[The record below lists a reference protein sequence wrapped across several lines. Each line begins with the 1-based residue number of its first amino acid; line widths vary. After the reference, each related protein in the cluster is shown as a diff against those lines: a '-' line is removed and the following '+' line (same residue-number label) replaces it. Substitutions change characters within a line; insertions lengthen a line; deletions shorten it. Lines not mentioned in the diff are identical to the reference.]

1 MTTSSMIARRDHV
14 APPIA
19 KRLRLYFERAAGGG
33 PSESAAARPRDR
45 AAARRHGGT
54 AARRH
59 GGTAAW
65 RHGGMAAWRRAD
77 HIENVR
83 RRAARRMETVLSRR
97 VRSASM
103 MRPPARPKN
112 LARLHIHIHSLR
124 KTVNMRH

>member
-33 PSESAAARPRDR
+33 PSESAAARRR
-45 AAARRHGGT
+45 GGAAARR
-54 AARRH
+54 
-59 GGTAAW
+59 
-65 RHGGMAAWRRAD
+65 RAD
-77 HIENVR
+77 HTENVR

-103 MRPPARPKN
+103 MRPPARPQN

>member
-33 PSESAAARPRDR
+33 PSESAAAR
-45 AAARRHGGT
+45 
-54 AARRH
+54 
-59 GGTAAW
+59 

>member
-33 PSESAAARPRDR
+33 PSESAAARPR
-45 AAARRHGGT
+45 GGT

-65 RHGGMAAWRRAD
+65 RHGGMAASRPHRKRPAPSG
-77 HIENVR
+77 
-83 RRAARRMETVLSRR
+83 AAHGNGSVAP
-97 VRSASM
+97 RSIRFDDA
-103 MRPPARPKN
+103 PAGAPQKPGQ
-112 LARLHIHIHSLR
+112 ITYSHIHSLR

>member
-33 PSESAAARPRDR
+33 PSESAAAR
-45 AAARRHGGT
+45 RRGGT
-54 AARRH
+54 AARR
-59 GGTAAW
+59 
-65 RHGGMAAWRRAD
+65 RAD
-77 HIENVR
+77 RTENVR

-103 MRPPARPKN
+103 MRPPARPQN

>member
-33 PSESAAARPRDR
+33 PSESAAARPR
-45 AAARRHGGT
+45 GGT

-59 GGTAAW
+59 GGMAAW

-77 HIENVR
+77 HTENVR

-103 MRPPARPKN
+103 MRPPARPQN

>member
-14 APPIA
+14 TPPIA

-33 PSESAAARPRDR
+33 PSESAAAR
-45 AAARRHGGT
+45 RHGGT
-54 AARRH
+54 AARR
-59 GGTAAW
+59 
-65 RHGGMAAWRRAD
+65 RAD
-77 HIENVR
+77 HTENVR

-103 MRPPARPKN
+103 MRPPARPQN

>member
-33 PSESAAARPRDR
+33 PSESAAARPR
-45 AAARRHGGT
+45 GGT

-65 RHGGMAAWRRAD
+65 RHGGEQTTSKTSGAERRGAWKRFC
-77 HIENVR
+77 
-83 RRAARRMETVLSRR
+83 RAAFD
-97 VRSASM
+97 
-103 MRPPARPKN
+103 P
-112 LARLHIHIHSLR
+112 LR
-124 KTVNMRH
+124 

>member
-33 PSESAAARPRDR
+33 PSESAAARPR
-45 AAARRHGGT
+45 GGT

-59 GGTAAW
+59 GGTAA
-65 RHGGMAAWRRAD
+65 RRRAD
-77 HIENVR
+77 HTENVR

-103 MRPPARPKN
+103 MRPPARPQN